1 MAAAELI
8 NDIDRY
14 EILST
19 LGQGGFGSVF
29 LARHRMTGREV
40 ALKVS
45 NPQGDPEL
53 LARALNEAR
62 IAATI
67 RHPSLVDVFDCGTL
81 ADGRIFVA
89 MERVEGRSLDSI
101 LEDERRISTERAV
114 ALCAQVLSALD
125 AVHARGIVHRDI
137 KPSNLLVRRE
147 PDGTERVFI
156 IDFGISKVLQTS
168 SVSQLPHG
176 SQPIAQPGTMVGA
189 ILGTPGYMPPEQLD
203 ARSVDARADLYAV
216 GVVLFRA
223 LSGRLP
229 FEAQT
234 LAEWFV
240 AITQAPMPP
249 LATVAPWVSAGV
261 CAVVDRAIA
270 RDRDARP
277 PSASVMRDW
286 LLSAMSGAPGFSQPP
301 QPPHTAKLPAS
312 NPSPAPS
319 PSHSHTSYAH
329 TAHAQSAQSY
339 SAHANAVVPRSSSP
353 ASMVAPAQPSA
364 SYAPNVA
371 LAQPT
376 RASSAQPT
384 SAKPAFNKQA
394 IAIITAAAVLTTV
407 ILLGVA
413 RPWETDAPDDV
424 TTVTN
429 PTQAHPASYGASAPM
444 APMMNAAPNTVAAAP
459 AVAPAA
465 VAPSAPAQAPTA
477 PAMPAAP
484 TNSTPPTPSTAPAQ
498 AQPANTSPMNGLLAA
513 LGATPPQNAQ
523 ETAGDTAILRSP
535 SGRLRF
541 TESRRVGD
549 VDMSEAID
557 LVRRAMPSIEPC
569 HGGSGPAHASITMM
583 FRATASPVFSQP
595 SSVGG
600 ALARCIETAI
610 DTSNPQM
617 RRGTRSGGILADM
630 TFEWR

>member
-114 ALCAQVLSALD
+114 SLCAQVLSALD

-240 AITQAPMPP
+240 AITQAPTPP

-261 CAVVDRAIA
+261 CAVVDRAVA

-277 PSASVMRDW
+277 PSAIVMRDW

-312 NPSPAPS
+312 NPAPA

-329 TAHAQSAQSY
+329 TAYAQSHN
-339 SAHANAVVPRSSSP
+339 AHANAVVPRTSSP
-353 ASMVAPAQPSA
+353 VPMVAPAQLSA

-376 RASSAQPT
+376 RASTAQPSGT
-384 SAKPAFNKQA
+384 KPAFNKQA
-394 IAIITAAAVLTTV
+394 IAITAAAATLTTV
-407 ILLGVA
+407 VLLGVA

-429 PTQAHPASYGASAPM
+429 PTQAHPASYGAAAPT
-444 APMMNAAPNTVAAAP
+444 APVINAAPNTVAAAP

-465 VAPSAPAQAPTA
+465 VAPAA
-477 PAMPAAP
+477 PAAP
-484 TNSTPPTPSTAPAQ
+484 INSTAPTPSTAPAQ
-498 AQPANTSPMNGLLAA
+498 AQPANTSPVNGLLAA

-569 HGGSGPAHASITMM
+569 HGGSGPAHASVTMM

>member
-1 MAAAELI
+1 MAAAEVI
-8 NDIDRY
+8 NDVDRY
-14 EILST
+14 EVLST
-19 LGQGGFGSVF
+19 LGQGGFGSVY

-81 ADGRIFVA
+81 PDGRIFVA
-89 MERVEGRSLDSI
+89 MERVEGRSLEAI
-101 LEDERRISTERAV
+101 LDDERRLSTERAV
-114 ALCAQVLSALD
+114 ALSAQVLSALEV
-125 AVHARGIVHRDI
+125 VHARGIVHRDI

-147 PDGTERVFI
+147 PDGSERVFI
-156 IDFGISKVLQTS
+156 IDFGISKVSQS
-168 SVSQLPHG
+168 SPS
-176 SQPIAQPGTMVGA
+176 IAQPGTMVGA

-203 ARSVDARADLYAV
+203 ARTVDARADLYAV
-216 GVVLFRA
+216 GAVLFRA

-240 AITQAPMPP
+240 AITQAPTPP

-277 PSASVMRDW
+277 ASAAVMRDW
-286 LLSAMSGAPGFSQPP
+286 LLAAMSGAPGFSQPP
-301 QPPHTAKLPAS
+301 QPPNTAKLPAYGTPPGHS
-312 NPSPAPS
+312 ATPAHGAHN
-319 PSHSHTSYAH
+319 PSHSHASYAP
-329 TAHAQSAQSY
+329 TAYAQSQPAP
-339 SAHANAVVPRSSSP
+339 AVLARTSSP
-353 ASMVAPAQPSA
+353 HSAPPVSMVAPAQHSG
-364 SYAPNVA
+364 SYGANVA
-371 LAQPT
+371 PAQPT
-376 RASSAQPT
+376 RSTRAEG
-384 SAKPAFNKQA
+384 KPLDRRAVA
-394 IAIITAAAVLTTV
+394 ITAGAAVFTTV
-407 ILLGVA
+407 ALLAIA
-413 RPWETDAPDDV
+413 RPWETEAPDDV

-429 PTQAHPASYGASAPM
+429 PSGAHPMVATNAMGAG
-444 APMMNAAPNTVAAAP
+444 
-459 AVAPAA
+459 
-465 VAPSAPAQAPTA
+465 Q
-477 PAMPAAP
+477 PAMPAQPVMPTQPAPAAQPTASAQPAP
-484 TNSTPPTPSTAPAQ
+484 TAQPAQ
-498 AQPANTSPMNGLLAA
+498 PSAPSNATQPANTSPTNGLLAA
-513 LGATPPQNAQ
+513 LGAAPAQNAQ

-549 VDMSEAID
+549 VDMSEAIG
-557 LVRRAMPSIEPC
+557 LVRRAMPSIESC
-569 HGGSGPAHASITMM
+569 HGGNGPARASVTMM

-600 ALARCIETAI
+600 ALARCVETAI
-610 DTSNPQM
+610 ETSNPQIN
-617 RRGTRSGGILADM
+617 RGTRSGGILADM